1 MLLKDRE
8 TEEYKQ
14 SLSNI
19 YNQAARLGN
28 LTESL
33 LSYANGLRR

>member
-14 SLSNI
+14 SLGNI

-28 LTESL
+28 PRKP
-33 LSYANGLRR
+33 A